1 MQGRIGERGCQ
12 WQRLGGE
19 PRDWGRDA
27 GRLQHRGGEGGWWAR
42 RARNSGLGGEPRDWA
57 SDTGRV
63 GNCSAG
69 VRSGAGGLQ
78 RFGPV
83 GWEVSHRRR
92 PARGEGGQEG
102 QGKGRRLQ
110 LLTAGA
116 GGRHEGTCAIAD
128 LPCDR
133 PCWHTRSAHVIVV
146 LPLPPPSVSTT
157 ELCPDMTM
165 YTTME
170 RESCAHCTGCS
181 SMLPHCATM
190 SHCCSCRRTVRQFV
204 SLLLIKVGTL
214 RDAQMPSFLLI
225 VASSRMVHQSRSNQ
239 GHMN

>member
-1 MQGRIGERGCQ
+1 MAQHCAGSATAAQPAGGVDLTLRAAQRPKKKLLAGFRREGQARGRTWAVSHGTGARTREGSEVQGKIGERGCQ

-83 GWEVSHRRR
+83 GWEVSHRR
-92 PARGEGGQEG
+92 
-102 QGKGRRLQ
+102 
-110 LLTAGA
+110 
-116 GGRHEGTCAIAD
+116 
-128 LPCDR
+128 
-133 PCWHTRSAHVIVV
+133 
-146 LPLPPPSVSTT
+146 
-157 ELCPDMTM
+157 
-165 YTTME
+165 
-170 RESCAHCTGCS
+170 
-181 SMLPHCATM
+181 
-190 SHCCSCRRTVRQFV
+190 
-204 SLLLIKVGTL
+204 
-214 RDAQMPSFLLI
+214 
-225 VASSRMVHQSRSNQ
+225 
-239 GHMN
+239 